1 MKEFMCLA
9 FMVLFIVG
17 VPLLFYSGLAV
28 IIVSAIKYLG
38 IL

>member
-1 MKEFMCLA
+1 MKEFMIFGFVALSIA
-9 FMVLFIVG
+9 
-17 VPLLFYSGLAV
+17 LLFYSGLAV